1 MSFLLEKMYGAP
13 LCVDLADWL
22 EVEQRRA
29 VREDAIAGARREL
42 EALLKLS
49 VEEREAVREFCNEM
63 LARVE

>member
-1 MSFLLEKMYGAP
+1 MSFLVGLEGAP
-13 LCVDLADWL
+13 MWVNLAECL

-29 VREDAIAGARREL
+29 IREDAIAGARREL